1 MMTGRYRFADK
12 IVEVHSLFEQVHLYC
27 KDYQT
32 DGPYD
37 FAVEITEDDIG
48 YERARVE
55 QGNNSDAYLEEL
67 AVYRKISEK
76 MPEFDTILFHGSA
89 IAVDGK
95 AYLFTAPSGTGKST
109 HTALWRKLLGD
120 KAVMVNDDKPLIRIG
135 DEVTIFGTPY
145 AGKHRLS
152 TDIAVPLKAIC
163 ILERSSDNH
172 IEKITRA
179 EAYPRIMQQVYRP
192 NDISALQKTLELIDR
207 MIGRIEFYRLGCN
220 MDISA
225 AKVSYEFMSR

>member
-48 YERARVE
+48 YERARAE

-89 IAVDGK
+89 IAVDGTFRYRQIN
-95 AYLFTAPSGTGKST
+95 AYS
-109 HTALWRKLLGD
+109 
-120 KAVMVNDDKPLIRIG
+120 
-135 DEVTIFGTPY
+135 
-145 AGKHRLS
+145 
-152 TDIAVPLKAIC
+152 
-163 ILERSSDNH
+163 
-172 IEKITRA
+172 
-179 EAYPRIMQQVYRP
+179 
-192 NDISALQKTLELIDR
+192 TLEEAPWR
-207 MIGRIEFYRLGCN
+207 QSCHGQR
-220 MDISA
+220 
-225 AKVSYEFMSR
+225 